1 MKRKLFLQATI
12 ISFLFLALMSLVF
25 YWNLISWNKRMNDLA
40 KVPPRRYVD
49 LSAWHNVDKYEEVNF
64 FQLGLLQFDNIFTK
78 TFYLLIILQ
87 SIFLLKRLKV
97 KNGFVIAGWLLSSLI
112 GGFFV
117 LMANTFREYFVTG
130 LNPYL
135 GSLPIFFLLLQL
147 IFWVYLNMLLFKRL
161 AEKNSE
167 R

>member
-1 MKRKLFLQATI
+1 
-12 ISFLFLALMSLVF
+12 
-25 YWNLISWNKRMNDLA
+25 MNDLA